1 MSLRPT
7 RINKLYGRKKK
18 LRKSKKNIK
27 KPFISKENKEKIKD
41 KDIWTFFETEEEK
54 DERKNLNKL

>member
-1 MSLRPT
+1 MGER
-7 RINKLYGRKKK
+7 RNWGNR
-18 LRKSKKNIK
+18 KKNIK
-27 KPFISKENKEKIKD
+27 KPFISEENKEKIKD

>member
-7 RINKLYGRKKK
+7 RINKLYGREKK

-27 KPFISKENKEKIKD
+27 KPFISEENKEKIKD